1 MTLSQGL
8 VETEYEEPG
17 FEITHLS
24 FRKRESSSLYGGPID
39 YYIGNI
45 VFRLTNEDAKGRM
58 EYIMKENERVRVAPD
73 EELHDKY
80 YDGLH
85 FKFGSKD
92 LEDVVK
98 GDDLEEDDAVED
110 EDGQKFY
117 PLDIINKHGI
127 KDEDVFIY
135 GYRRNMDPLHDFIE
149 YNEKFDCYRM
159 HEYFQDTPVVRGI
172 IQYLQDMKD
181 GKPNPSRTVYHEQF
195 LNTLTN
201 LCWWWD

>member
-1 MTLSQGL
+1 MSITQGL
-8 VETEYEEPG
+8 VETENEEPG
-17 FEITHLS
+17 FEILHLS
-24 FRKRESSSLYGGPID
+24 FRKKRSENMYGGPVD

-58 EYIMKENERVRVAPD
+58 KYILAENEELRVAPNED
-73 EELHDKY
+73 LMNKY
-80 YDGLH
+80 YEDLH
-85 FKFGSKD
+85 FDFGLD
-92 LEDVVK
+92 NEDEGVV
-98 GDDLEEDDAVED
+98 DE
-110 EDGQKFY
+110 EDGQKYY
-117 PLDIINKHGI
+117 PVNIINKHGI
-127 KDEDVFIY
+127 KDEDVFIRA
-135 GYRRNMDPLHDFIE
+135 YRRNMNPLHDFIQ
-149 YNEKFDCYRM
+149 YQEKFDCYQM

>member
-1 MTLSQGL
+1 MSITQGL
-8 VETEYEEPG
+8 VETEDEDPG

-24 FRKRESSSLYGGPID
+24 FRKRRSENMYGGPVD

-45 VFRLTNEDAKGRM
+45 VFRLTDENAKGRM
-58 EYIMKENERVRVAPD
+58 EYIMAKNERVRVAPD
-73 EELHDKY
+73 EEMHEKY

-85 FKFGSKD
+85 FKFD
-92 LEDVVK
+92 Q
-98 GDDLEEDDAVED
+98 EEREEDAVED

-117 PLDIINKHGI
+117 PLEIVNKHGL
-127 KDEDVFIY
+127 KDEDVFIW

-149 YNEKFDCYRM
+149 YIEKFDCYRM

-195 LNTLTN
+195 LSTLTN

>member
-1 MTLSQGL
+1 MSITQGL
-8 VETEYEEPG
+8 VETENEDPG
-17 FEITHLS
+17 FEILHLS
-24 FRKRESSSLYGGPID
+24 FRKRRSENMYGGPVD

-45 VFRLTNEDAKGRM
+45 VFRLTDEDAKGRM
-58 EYIMKENERVRVAPD
+58 EYILAENEKVRVAPD

-85 FKFGSKD
+85 FKFD
-92 LEDVVK
+92 T
-98 GDDLEEDDAVED
+98 EEREGDAVED
-110 EDGQKFY
+110 KDGQKFY
-117 PLDIINKHGI
+117 PLEIINKEGI
-127 KDEDVFIY
+127 KDKDVFIW
-135 GYRRNMDPLHDFIE
+135 GYRRNTNPLHDFIE

-172 IQYLQDMKD
+172 IQYLQDMKN

>member
-1 MTLSQGL
+1 MISQGL
-8 VETEYEEPG
+8 VETENEKPG
-17 FEITHLS
+17 FEIIHLS
-24 FRKRESSSLYGGPID
+24 FRKRESSHLYGGPVD

-45 VFRLTNEDAKGRM
+45 VFRLTNEDAKRRM
-58 EYIMKENERVRVAPD
+58 EYMMKENETIRVATS
-73 EELHDKY
+73 EELLNKY

-85 FKFGSKD
+85 FKFGSRD

-98 GDDLEEDDAVED
+98 GDDLEEDDAIE

-117 PLDIINKHGI
+117 PLEIINKEGI
-127 KDEDVFIY
+127 KDEDVFIH
-135 GYRRNMDPLHDFIE
+135 GYRRNMDPLHDFIQ

>member
-1 MTLSQGL
+1 MISQGL
-8 VETEYEEPG
+8 VETEYEDPG

-24 FRKRESSSLYGGPID
+24 FRKRESSHLYGGPVN

-58 EYIMKENERVRVAPD
+58 EYIMRENERVRVAPD

-85 FKFGSKD
+85 FKFDK
-92 LEDVVK
+92 EK
-98 GDDLEEDDAVED
+98 EEIS
-110 EDGQKFY
+110 EDGEKFY
-117 PLDIINKHGI
+117 KLDIINKEGI

-135 GYRRNMDPLHDFIE
+135 GYRRNMDPLHDFIQ

-172 IQYLQDMKD
+172 MQYLQDMKD

>member
-1 MTLSQGL
+1 MTLTQGL
-8 VETEYEEPG
+8 VETEDENPG

-24 FRKRESSSLYGGPID
+24 FRKRESSQLYGGPVH
-39 YYIGNI
+39 YYVGNI

-58 EYIMKENERVRVAPD
+58 EYIMAKNERVRVAPD
-73 EELHDKY
+73 EELHEKY

-85 FKFGSKD
+85 FKFDTK
-92 LEDVVK
+92 
-98 GDDLEEDDAVED
+98 EERD
-110 EDGQKFY
+110 EDGEKFY
-117 PLDIINKHGI
+117 PLDIINKYGI

-149 YNEKFDCYRM
+149 YIEKFDCYRM

-195 LNTLTN
+195 LSTLTN

>member
-1 MTLSQGL
+1 MTISQGL
-8 VETEYEEPG
+8 VETEDEDPG

-24 FRKRESSSLYGGPID
+24 FRKRESSHLYGGPVD

-58 EYIMKENERVRVAPD
+58 EYIMKENETIRVATS
-73 EELHDKY
+73 EELLNKY

-85 FKFGSKD
+85 FKFDTK
-92 LEDVVK
+92 EK
-98 GDDLEEDDAVED
+98 EEDAVED
-110 EDGQKFY
+110 ENGEKFY
-117 PLDIINKHGI
+117 PLEIVNKHGI

-135 GYRRNMDPLHDFIE
+135 GYRRNIEPLHDFIE

>member
-1 MTLSQGL
+1 MSITQGL
-8 VETEYEEPG
+8 VETENEDPG
-17 FEITHLS
+17 FEILHLS
-24 FRKRESSSLYGGPID
+24 FRKKRSENMYGGPVD

-45 VFRLTNEDAKGRM
+45 VFRLTDEDAKGRM
-58 EYIMKENERVRVAPD
+58 EYILAKNEKVRVAPD

-80 YDGLH
+80 YNGLH
-85 FKFGSKD
+85 FKFD
-92 LEDVVK
+92 R
-98 GDDLEEDDAVED
+98 EEREEDAVED
-110 EDGQKFY
+110 KDGQKFY
-117 PLDIINKHGI
+117 PLEIINKEGI
-127 KDEDVFIY
+127 KDEDVFIW
-135 GYRRNMDPLHDFIE
+135 GYRRNMNPLHDFIE

>member
-1 MTLSQGL
+1 MITQGL
-8 VETEYEEPG
+8 VEIENEDPG
-17 FEITHLS
+17 FEIIHLS
-24 FRKRESSSLYGGPID
+24 FRKKKSNNMYGGPVD

-45 VFRLTNEDAKGRM
+45 VFRLTNEDAKRRM
-58 EYIMKENERVRVAPD
+58 EYIMQENERVRVAPD
-73 EELHDKY
+73 EELHNKY

-85 FKFGSKD
+85 FKFDREK
-92 LEDVVK
+92 
-98 GDDLEEDDAVED
+98 EEVN
-110 EDGQKFY
+110 EDGEKFY
-117 PLDIINKHGI
+117 KLDIINKEGI

-135 GYRRNMDPLHDFIE
+135 GYRRNMDPLHDFIQ

>member
-1 MTLSQGL
+1 MLTQGL
-8 VETEYEEPG
+8 VETEDEDPG

-24 FRKRESSSLYGGPID
+24 FRKRTSSQLYGGPVD

-58 EYIMKENERVRVAPD
+58 EYIMKENETIRVATS
-73 EELHDKY
+73 EELLDKY

-85 FKFGSKD
+85 FKFDKKES
-92 LEDVVK
+92 
-98 GDDLEEDDAVED
+98 EEDAVED
-110 EDGQKFY
+110 ENGEKFY
-117 PLDIINKHGI
+117 PLEIINKHGI

-135 GYRRNMDPLHDFIE
+135 GYRRNIEPLHDFIE
-149 YNEKFDCYRM
+149 YIEKFDCYRM

-195 LNTLTN
+195 LSTLTN

>member
-1 MTLSQGL
+1 MTITQGL
-8 VETEYEEPG
+8 VETENEEPG

-24 FRKRESSSLYGGPID
+24 FRKRRSENMYGGPVD

-45 VFRLTNEDAKGRM
+45 VFRLTDENAKGRM

-73 EELHDKY
+73 EELHNKY

-85 FKFGSKD
+85 FKFDRK
-92 LEDVVK
+92 
-98 GDDLEEDDAVED
+98 EENATVD

-117 PLDIINKHGI
+117 PLEILNKEGI
-127 KDEDVFIY
+127 KDEDVFIWA
-135 GYRRNMDPLHDFIE
+135 YRRNMDPLHDFIE
-149 YNEKFDCYRM
+149 YIEKFDCYRM

-195 LNTLTN
+195 LSTLTN

>member
-1 MTLSQGL
+1 MLTQGL
-8 VETEYEEPG
+8 VETENEDPG

-24 FRKRESSSLYGGPID
+24 FRRKESSQLYGGPVH
-39 YYIGNI
+39 YYVGNI

-58 EYIMKENERVRVAPD
+58 EYIMQENERVRVSPD

-85 FKFGSKD
+85 FKFDTK
-92 LEDVVK
+92 ER
-98 GDDLEEDDAVED
+98 EDDAVED

-117 PLDIINKHGI
+117 PLEIINKHGI
-127 KDEDVFIY
+127 KDEDVFIW
-135 GYRRNMDPLHDFIE
+135 GYRRNMDPMHDFIE
-149 YNEKFDCYRM
+149 YIEKFDCYRM

-181 GKPNPSRTVYHEQF
+181 GNPNPSRTVYHEQF

>member
-1 MTLSQGL
+1 MTISQGL
-8 VETEYEEPG
+8 VGTENEDPG
-17 FEITHLS
+17 FEIIHLS
-24 FRKRESSSLYGGPID
+24 FRKKESSHLYGGPVN

-58 EYIMKENERVRVAPD
+58 EYILKENESIRVATSED
-73 EELHDKY
+73 LLNKY

-85 FKFGSKD
+85 FKFDK
-92 LEDVVK
+92 
-98 GDDLEEDDAVED
+98 EEREEDAVED
-110 EDGQKFY
+110 ENGEKFY
-117 PLDIINKHGI
+117 PLEIVNKHGI
-127 KDEDVFIY
+127 KDEDVFVY
-135 GYRRNMDPLHDFIE
+135 GYRRNIDPLHDFIE

>member
-8 VETEYEEPG
+8 VETENEEPG

-24 FRKRESSSLYGGPID
+24 FRKKTSENMFGGPVD

-45 VFRLTNEDAKGRM
+45 VFRLTDENAKGRM
-58 EYIMKENERVRVAPD
+58 EYIMAKNERVRVAPD
-73 EELHDKY
+73 EELHEKY

-85 FKFGSKD
+85 FKFD
-92 LEDVVK
+92 T
-98 GDDLEEDDAVED
+98 EEREEDAVED

-135 GYRRNMDPLHDFIE
+135 GYRRNMDPMHDFVE
-149 YNEKFDCYRM
+149 YIEKFDCYRM

>member
-1 MTLSQGL
+1 MTISQGL
-8 VETEYEEPG
+8 VETEHEDPG

-24 FRKRESSSLYGGPID
+24 FRRRESSHLYGGPVH
-39 YYIGNI
+39 YYVGNI

-58 EYIMKENERVRVAPD
+58 EYIMAENERVRVAPD
-73 EELHDKY
+73 EKLHDKY

-85 FKFGSKD
+85 FKFD
-92 LEDVVK
+92 REER
-98 GDDLEEDDAVED
+98 EEDAIED

-117 PLDIINKHGI
+117 PLNIINKHGI

-135 GYRRNMDPLHDFIE
+135 GYRRNMDPMHDFVE
-149 YNEKFDCYRM
+149 YIEKFDCYRM

>member
-1 MTLSQGL
+1 MSITQGL
-8 VETEYEEPG
+8 VETENEDPG
-17 FEITHLS
+17 FEILHLS
-24 FRKRESSSLYGGPID
+24 FRKKRSENMYGGPVD

-45 VFRLTNEDAKGRM
+45 VFRLTDEDAKGRM
-58 EYIMKENERVRVAPD
+58 EYILAENEKVRVAPD

-85 FKFGSKD
+85 FKFD
-92 LEDVVK
+92 R
-98 GDDLEEDDAVED
+98 EEREEDAVED
-110 EDGQKFY
+110 KDGQKFY
-117 PLDIINKHGI
+117 PLEIINKEGI
-127 KDEDVFIY
+127 KDEDVFIW
-135 GYRRNMDPLHDFIE
+135 GYRRNMNPLHDFIE

>member
-1 MTLSQGL
+1 MISQGL
-8 VETEYEEPG
+8 VETENEDPG
-17 FEITHLS
+17 FEILHLS
-24 FRKRESSSLYGGPID
+24 FRKKESSHLYGGPVN
-39 YYIGNI
+39 YYVGNI

-58 EYIMKENERVRVAPD
+58 EYIMAKNERVRVAPD

-85 FKFGSKD
+85 FKFDK
-92 LEDVVK
+92 EK
-98 GDDLEEDDAVED
+98 EEVN
-110 EDGQKFY
+110 EDGEKFFK
-117 PLDIINKHGI
+117 LDIINKEGI

-135 GYRRNMDPLHDFIE
+135 GYRRNMDPLHDFIQ

-172 IQYLQDMKD
+172 MQYLQDMKD

>member
-1 MTLSQGL
+1 MISQGL
-8 VETEYEEPG
+8 VETEDEDPG
-17 FEITHLS
+17 FEIIHLS
-24 FRKRESSSLYGGPID
+24 FRKRESSHLYGGPVH

-58 EYIMKENERVRVAPD
+58 EYIMKENETIRVATS
-73 EELHDKY
+73 EELLNKY

-85 FKFGSKD
+85 FKFDTK
-92 LEDVVK
+92 EK
-98 GDDLEEDDAVED
+98 EEDAVED
-110 EDGQKFY
+110 ENGEKFY
-117 PLDIINKHGI
+117 PLEIINKHGI

-135 GYRRNMDPLHDFIE
+135 GYRRNIEPLHDFIE
-149 YNEKFDCYRM
+149 YIEKFDCYRM

-172 IQYLQDMKD
+172 MQYLQDMKD

>member
-1 MTLSQGL
+1 MTISQGL
-8 VETEYEEPG
+8 VESEHEDPG
-17 FEITHLS
+17 FEIIHLS
-24 FRKRESSSLYGGPID
+24 FRKRESSHLYGGPVD

-45 VFRLTNEDAKGRM
+45 VFRLTNEDAKRRM
-58 EYIMKENERVRVAPD
+58 EYIMQENERVRVAPD

-85 FKFGSKD
+85 FKFNT
-92 LEDVVK
+92 
-98 GDDLEEDDAVED
+98 EERKEDAVED

-127 KDEDVFIY
+127 KDEDVFIW
-135 GYRRNMDPLHDFIE
+135 GYRRNMDPMHDFVE
-149 YNEKFDCYRM
+149 YIEKFDCYRM